1 MNNLFYDGFN
11 SKLIETAFFEGFL
24 EIPILEAPKEIV
36 IPSVAV
42 PFSKMDKIRNPSE
55 EMLVFYEQDPEFR
68 EFVSIPQNYIDELK
82 DIQIT
87 LKSLVSMSVI
97 PVFIICPIGLPS
109 STKGR
114 RWFDMGTSKN
124 GRYLN
129 TKGSG
134 RSVSDFALVHSSE
147 GAFTRSQTR
156 VNGEMVIKLRLNN
169 GGHSQ
174 KGMELLDKYGIKY
187 NIVKTYPNGVRVG
200 NIPNH
205 MQKSKKINIGQSWF
219 PKSWTDKDIRRAGE
233 HVAGL
238 KGNRRIPDGK
248 TIYGVYKGVRVGV
261 KRTHGKIATV
271 FPDSDQ
277 SSVTRRKH
285 K

>member
-1 MNNLFYDGFN
+1 
-11 SKLIETAFFEGFL
+11 
-24 EIPILEAPKEIV
+24 
-36 IPSVAV
+36 
-42 PFSKMDKIRNPSE
+42 
-55 EMLVFYEQDPEFR
+55 
-68 EFVSIPQNYIDELK
+68 
-82 DIQIT
+82 
-87 LKSLVSMSVI
+87 
-97 PVFIICPIGLPS
+97 
-109 STKGR
+109 
-114 RWFDMGTSKN
+114 MGTSKS

-134 RSVSDFALVHSSE
+134 RSVSNFALVHSSE

-156 VNGEMVIKLRLNN
+156 FNGEMVIKLRLNN

-205 MQKSKKINIGQSWF
+205 MQRNKKSDIGQSWF
-219 PKSWTDKDIRRAGE
+219 PKSWTEKDIRHAGE

-238 KGNRRIPDGK
+238 KGNRKTPDGVRA
-248 TIYGVYKGVRVGV
+248 YGIYKGVRVGIM
-261 KRTHGKIATV
+261 RTNGKIATV

-277 SSVTRRKH
+277 SSVMKRRK
-285 K
+285 KK

>member
-1 MNNLFYDGFN
+1 
-11 SKLIETAFFEGFL
+11 
-24 EIPILEAPKEIV
+24 
-36 IPSVAV
+36 
-42 PFSKMDKIRNPSE
+42 
-55 EMLVFYEQDPEFR
+55 
-68 EFVSIPQNYIDELK
+68 
-82 DIQIT
+82 
-87 LKSLVSMSVI
+87 
-97 PVFIICPIGLPS
+97 
-109 STKGR
+109 
-114 RWFDMGTSKN
+114 MGTSKN

-174 KGMELLDKYGIKY
+174 KGMELLDKYGIRY
-187 NIVKTYPNGVRVG
+187 NIVKTYQNGVRVG

-205 MQKSKKINIGQSWF
+205 MQKAKRKEMGQAWF

-238 KGNRRIPDGK
+238 KGNRRVADGK
-248 TIYGVYKGVRVGV
+248 KIYGFYKGVRVGV
-261 KRTHGKIATV
+261 IRTNGKIATV
-271 FPDSDQ
+271 FPDSNQ
-277 SSVTRRKH
+277 NKRR
-285 K
+285 

>member
-1 MNNLFYDGFN
+1 
-11 SKLIETAFFEGFL
+11 
-24 EIPILEAPKEIV
+24 
-36 IPSVAV
+36 
-42 PFSKMDKIRNPSE
+42 
-55 EMLVFYEQDPEFR
+55 
-68 EFVSIPQNYIDELK
+68 
-82 DIQIT
+82 
-87 LKSLVSMSVI
+87 
-97 PVFIICPIGLPS
+97 
-109 STKGR
+109 
-114 RWFDMGTSKN
+114 MGTSKS

-156 VNGEMVIKLRLNN
+156 ANGEMVIKLRLNN

-174 KGMELLDKYGIKY
+174 KGMELLDKYGIEY
-187 NIVKTYPNGVRVG
+187 NVVKTYSNGVRVG

-205 MQKSKKINIGQSWF
+205 MQKAKRKERGQSWF

-238 KGNRRIPDGK
+238 KSNRKIPDGVRV
-248 TIYGVYKGVRVGV
+248 YGVYKGVRVGIM
-261 KRTHGKIATV
+261 RTNGKIATV

-277 SSVTRRKH
+277 SFVMKRRK
-285 K
+285 KK

>member
-1 MNNLFYDGFN
+1 
-11 SKLIETAFFEGFL
+11 
-24 EIPILEAPKEIV
+24 
-36 IPSVAV
+36 
-42 PFSKMDKIRNPSE
+42 
-55 EMLVFYEQDPEFR
+55 
-68 EFVSIPQNYIDELK
+68 
-82 DIQIT
+82 
-87 LKSLVSMSVI
+87 
-97 PVFIICPIGLPS
+97 
-109 STKGR
+109 
-114 RWFDMGTSKN
+114 MGTSKN

-147 GAFTRSQTR
+147 GAFTRSQKR
-156 VNGEMVIKLRLNN
+156 INGKMVIKLRLNN

-205 MQKSKKINIGQSWF
+205 KERSKREGIGQSWF
-219 PKSWTDKDIRRAGE
+219 PKSWSDKDIRRAGE

-238 KGNRRIPDGK
+238 KGNRRISDGK
-248 TIYGVYKGVRVGV
+248 TISGVYKGVRVGV

-277 SSVTRRKH
+277 SSVIRRKH

>member
-1 MNNLFYDGFN
+1 
-11 SKLIETAFFEGFL
+11 
-24 EIPILEAPKEIV
+24 
-36 IPSVAV
+36 
-42 PFSKMDKIRNPSE
+42 
-55 EMLVFYEQDPEFR
+55 
-68 EFVSIPQNYIDELK
+68 
-82 DIQIT
+82 
-87 LKSLVSMSVI
+87 
-97 PVFIICPIGLPS
+97 
-109 STKGR
+109 
-114 RWFDMGTSKN
+114 MGTSKN

-200 NIPNH
+200 NVPNH
-205 MQKSKKINIGQSWF
+205 KEHSKKTGIGQSWF
-219 PKSWTDKDIRRAGE
+219 PKSWSDKDIRRAGE